1 MDGGGDASYGHSVR
15 LPEQAA
21 MNVKRRALLRA
32 GLVAPVV
39 LSSGA
44 AFAQS
49 KKIIRSVPIGDLKVL
64 DPIWS
69 TAYITR
75 NHAYMVWDTLFALD
89 SHNQPR
95 PQMVDTYTVSGDAL
109 TYTFTLRS
117 GLPWHDGTP
126 VRSADCV
133 ASIRRWAAKDGMGRA
148 LLAVTAELKTLDDRS
163 FQLTLRRPVGFVLD
177 ALGKIDSNVPFMMPE
192 RLASTDPNTQI
203 TEAIGS
209 GPFRFVKQEWVPGVK
224 VVYERFVDYV
234 PRAEPPSQA
243 AGGKTVK
250 IDRVESLYTPD
261 SSVAGSALINGEFD
275 LLESPAPDLIELLK
289 RSPNVTVAPND
300 PLGYQLFMVINHTLP
315 PFDKPDARRA
325 LMMAVKQ
332 SDFMLGTVGDKS
344 PWRECA
350 AVFGCGPDDGS
361 LAGVLGWPAFELDKA
376 KALLAASGYDGRAIV
391 VMDPAD
397 NATLHPS
404 ALITA
409 DVLRRIGAKV
419 DVQVMDWST
428 LVQRRASK
436 APVDQGGWNLFVTN
450 ATVTGISNPLLDN
463 YVKHCDSAWYGWPCD
478 PDVVRLTDA
487 WAAETDSGRRQS
499 LLVELERLHLKDVT
513 QVPLG
518 QYQSQIA
525 YRKSLSGVIP
535 GPALFYWN
543 IDKA

>member
-1 MDGGGDASYGHSVR
+1 MKLRRRKLLQTGLSV
-15 LPEQAA
+15 PA
-21 MNVKRRALLRA
+21 
-32 GLVAPVV
+32 V
-39 LSSGA
+39 LSASAVFG
-44 AFAQS
+44 QS
-49 KKIIRSVPIGDLKVL
+49 KKTIRSVPIGDLKVL

-75 NHAYMVWDTLFALD
+75 NHAYLVWDTLFALD
-89 SHNQPR
+89 AHNQPR
-95 PQMVDTYTVSGDAL
+95 PQMVDSYDVSNDK
-109 TYTFTLRS
+109 TNYTFTLRR
-117 GLPWHDGTP
+117 GLLWHDGTP
-126 VRSADCV
+126 VRAADCV

-148 LLAVTAELKTLDDRS
+148 LMAVSSELKAADDKTFR
-163 FQLTLRRPVGFVLD
+163 LTLQRPVGFVLD

-192 RLASTDPNTQI
+192 RLAQTDPNTQI

-224 VVYERFVDYV
+224 AVYEKFTDYV
-234 PRAEPPSQA
+234 PRAEPPDQA

-261 SSVAGSALINGEFD
+261 STVAANALINGEFD
-275 LLESPAPDLIELLK
+275 LLESPAPDLIELLG
-289 RSPNVTVAPND
+289 RNTNITVAPND

-315 PFDKPDARRA
+315 PFDKLAARQA
-325 LMMAVKQ
+325 LLMAVKQ
-332 SDFMLGTVGDKS
+332 PDFMLGTVGDKS

-350 AVFGCGPDDGS
+350 AVFGCSPGS
-361 LAGVLGWPAFELDKA
+361 GSRDSELGWPAYDMAKA
-376 KALLAASGYDGRAIV
+376 KALFASSGYDGRPIV
-391 VMDPAD
+391 IMDPAD

-409 DVLRRIGAKV
+409 EVLRRLGATP

-428 LVQRRASK
+428 LTQRRASK
-436 APVDQGGWNLFVTN
+436 AQADQGGWNLFVTN

-463 YVKHCDSAWYGWPCD
+463 YAKHCDSAWYGWPCD
-478 PDVVRLTDA
+478 PEIVKLTDA
-487 WAAETDSGRRQS
+487 WATETDTGRRQQ
-499 LLVELERLHLKDVT
+499 LALDLQRLHLRDVT

-525 YRKSLSGVIP
+525 YRKNVTGVIP

-543 IDKA
+543 IDKT